1 MASRRIGLLTRM
13 RLYLAGWRPHRD
25 VWGQFP
31 LPRYPSVFP
40 EAERILRS
48 FGGLQFGDRNEH
60 VRIDPVAAI
69 EHDEDLA
76 GRCEAAVGRRLYP
89 VGYQEHQDREAVFV
103 DEAGCVYIN
112 FGDELCLLAET
123 FEAALAY
130 LVRPGQARTSGP
142 PQHVPGCKATRWPV
156 GDGPQS

>member
-25 VWGQFP
+25 VWGQVP

-48 FGGLQFGDRNEH
+48 FGGLRFGDRNEH

-69 EHDEDLA
+69 EHDDGLV
-76 GRCEAAVGRRLYP
+76 GRCVAAVGRGLYP
-89 VGYQEHQDREAVFV
+89 IGYQEHQDREAVFV
-103 DEAGCVYIN
+103 DEAGRVYIN
-112 FGDELCLLAET
+112 SGDELYLLAET

-130 LVRPGQARTSGP
+130 LVRPGQAPTVGP
-142 PQHVPGCKATRWPV
+142 PQRVPGRDATRWAV
-156 GDGPQS
+156 GDGPHP